1 MAELGVTLPHSN
13 LASFNIFMNIQVQP
27 DGVTLKTLPVVTQPG
42 DYVILRAEM
51 DCYVAFSA
59 CPQDI
64 VSIQGQGDNTPRD
77 AELRILTDGFPQPTL
92 QGPWV
97 PRG

>member
-1 MAELGVTLPHSN
+1 
-13 LASFNIFMNIQVQP
+13 
-27 DGVTLKTLPVVTQPG
+27 
-42 DYVILRAEM
+42 M

-77 AELRILTDGFPQPTL
+77 AELRILTAGFPQVKL
-92 QGPWV
+92 QGAWV
-97 PRG
+97 PEGV